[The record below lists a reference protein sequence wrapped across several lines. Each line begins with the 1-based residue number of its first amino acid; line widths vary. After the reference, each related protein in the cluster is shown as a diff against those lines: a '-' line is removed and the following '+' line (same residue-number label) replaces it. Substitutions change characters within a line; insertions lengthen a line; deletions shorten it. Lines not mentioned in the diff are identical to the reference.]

1 MNQFKSYLSHP
12 ASLAVAAML
21 VLAVSGCDP
30 DKLLTVEDPSVAT
43 PESLQDPSALPVL
56 RAGALSDFQVAY
68 SGPGDDGQVSLSA
81 LFTDELFNAETF
93 PTRQEVD
100 QRLNIQET
108 NGTLEGLFRNLQR
121 ARASAERASEAYASL
136 NGNAREHAE
145 VLSLAGFTYILAG
158 ENYCSGVPFSRLTD
172 AGTTE
177 YGQPLPRDS
186 IFQRALAA
194 FTQAAAKVTD
204 TLPVSVRIANL
215 AKVGRGRALLNL
227 GRYADASAAV
237 QGVPADFRYDIESS
251 DNSGRQQN
259 GLFALVD
266 LGRRYT
272 MSDAEGGNGLD
283 FLSARDPRAPY
294 IRLSGTAGV
303 GFAAEIPLFRQRK
316 YASRSAAT
324 PLANGVE
331 AKLIIAE
338 ALLKAG
344 DATFIDTLN
353 ALRASTSLMADPSFG
368 TPLAPLVDPGTPTA
382 REDLL
387 FRERAFWLFLTSHR
401 MGDLRRLVRQYGR
414 AQASVYPTGGWRAS
428 FLSAGVVSRSGSYG
442 TDVNFPI
449 PFDERNNP
457 NFKGCLD
464 RNA

>member
-1 MNQFKSYLSHP
+1 MTHIRTYPRARSAALLALV
-12 ASLAVAAML
+12 ASMAA
-21 VLAVSGCDP
+21 GCDP
-30 DKLLTVEDPSVAT
+30 DRLLTVEDPSVAT
-43 PESLQDPSALPVL
+43 PESLRDPSALPVL

-68 SGPGDDGQVSLSA
+68 SGPGDDGQVSLA
-81 LFTDELFNAETF
+81 GLFTDELFNAETF

-100 QRLNIQET
+100 QRLRIQET

-121 ARASAERASEAYASL
+121 ARVSAERASAAYASL
-136 NGNAREHAE
+136 SGNAREHGE
-145 VLSLAGFTYILAG
+145 VLSLAGFSYILAG

-172 AGTTE
+172 AGNTE
-177 YGQPLPRDS
+177 YGPPLPTDS
-186 IFQRALAA
+186 IFRRAIAAFDQALAKA
-194 FTQAAAKVTD
+194 TGTGAADVQI
-204 TLPVSVRIANL
+204 SNL

-227 GRYADASAAV
+227 GQYAEARLAV
-237 QGVPADFRYDIESS
+237 QGVPASFSYIIESS
-251 DNSGRQQN
+251 ENSGRQQN

-294 IRLSGTAGV
+294 VRLAGLAGV
-303 GFAAEIPLFRQRK
+303 GFAQDIPLFRQRK
-316 YASRSAAT
+316 YPSRTAGT

-331 AKLIIAE
+331 AKLIVAE

-353 ALRASTSLMADPSFG
+353 ALRATTSLLVDPTFG
-368 TPLAPLVDPGTPTA
+368 TPLTPLVDPGTA
-382 REDLL
+382 VGRENLL

-414 AQASVYPTGGWRAS
+414 AQESVYPTGGWRAS
-428 FLSAGVVSRSGSYG
+428 FLSEGVISRSGSYG

-457 NFKGCLD
+457 SFKGCLS
-464 RNA
+464 RGA